1 MSSLSFDENLF
12 PSSQFPLSAMDS
24 KFFPLFPR
32 PLDAEVQNG
41 ITILPLKSLA
51 LTKVFTGQAAIPH
64 QIGYPIIIVS

>member
-1 MSSLSFDENLF
+1 
-12 PSSQFPLSAMDS
+12 MDS

-41 ITILPLKSLA
+41 ITVLPLKSLA
-51 LTKVFTGQAAIPH
+51 LTKVFTGQATIPH